1 MPVKGNGYRK
11 GVNNKLAM
19 KKKFKQ
25 YIEDQSLIEPKSK
38 LLLAVSGGADSMVML
53 HLFNAC
59 GYNFA
64 VAHCN
69 FHLRGQE
76 ADADEALV
84 RKTCKALGVEIFV
97 KHFQTTEYAAHN
109 NVSIQVAARE
119 LRYSWFSNLCNEK
132 GFTSVAIAHNKN
144 DVAETVLFNL
154 TRGAG
159 LKGLTGIKSK
169 SNSIIRPL
177 LFAYRYEIEEYAAQ
191 HAVAYR
197 NDSSNAQTKYARNRI
212 RHNVLPELQ
221 EINPAAIDN
230 IYSTSLHLANTWQ
243 AIEAM
248 NADFRAGVRS
258 EALNEVHYCIEE
270 LIQYPFR
277 QLFLIEEL
285 ANFGFSPASAID
297 IEKSLYTQPGKIF
310 YSSTHRLIRDR
321 DVLIVS
327 QAELSTENKE
337 IKIDEAVRQ
346 IVKPIALSLSVIGND
361 SGFTIPKSSDIAAL
375 DYAKLQFPLTLRL
388 WRNGDWFIPFGM
400 KGRKKISDFLV
411 DKKVPLH
418 RKDSVYVLESNGDI
432 VWVVGFRVDDRYKLV
447 KDCKQVFLVERG

>member
-1 MPVKGNGYRK
+1 
-11 GVNNKLAM
+11 M
-19 KKKFKQ
+19 KKSFKQ
-25 YIEDQSLIEPKSK
+25 YIEDQSLIEPKSR
-38 LLLAVSGGADSMVML
+38 LLLAVSGGGDSMVML

-84 RKTCKALGVEIFV
+84 RETCKTLGVEFFV
-97 KHFQTTEYAAHN
+97 KHFQTTEYAAN
-109 NVSIQVAARE
+109 NNISIQVAARE
-119 LRYSWFSNLCNEK
+119 LRYGWFSDLCNEK
-132 GFTSVAIAHNKN
+132 GFASVAIAHNKN

-169 SNSIIRPL
+169 SNNIIRPL
-177 LFAYRYEIEEYAAQ
+177 LFAYRHEIEEYAAQ

-248 NADFRAGVRS
+248 NADFRARVRS
-258 EALNEVHYCIEE
+258 EVPNEIHYCIEE
-270 LIQYPFR
+270 LIKYPFR

-285 ANFGFSPASAID
+285 ASFGFSPAAVID
-297 IEKSLYTQPGKIF
+297 IEKSLYSQPGKKF
-310 YSSTHRLIRDR
+310 YSSTHRLVRDR
-321 DVLIVS
+321 EVLIVS
-327 QAELSTENKE
+327 QAQISTEKKE
-337 IKIDEAVRQ
+337 VKIDEAAGV
-346 IVKPIALSLSVIGND
+346 ITEPIALSFSVVSND
-361 SGFTIPKSSDIAAL
+361 SDFTIPKSSDFAAL
-375 DYAKLQFPLTLRL
+375 DYTKLQFPLTLRQ
-388 WRNGDWFIPFGM
+388 WREGDWFIPFGM

-411 DKKVPLH
+411 DQKVPLH

-432 VWVVGFRVDDRYKLV
+432 VWVVGFRVDDRYKLE
-447 KDCKQVFLVERG
+447 DNYRRVFLVERV

>member
-1 MPVKGNGYRK
+1 
-11 GVNNKLAM
+11 M

-25 YIEDQSLIEPKSK
+25 YIEDQSLIEPKNK
-38 LLLAVSGGADSMVML
+38 LLLAVSGGVDSMVML

-69 FHLRGQE
+69 FHLRGSE

-84 RKTCKALGVEIFV
+84 RDTCKTMGIELFV
-97 KHFQTTEYAAHN
+97 KHFETTEYASQK

-119 LRYSWFSNLCNEK
+119 LRYGWFSDLCNEK

-159 LKGLTGIKSK
+159 LKGLTGIKPK

-177 LFAYRYEIEEYAAQ
+177 LFALRHEIEEYAVQ
-191 HAVAYR
+191 QAVAYR
-197 NDSSNAQTKYARNRI
+197 NDSSNAQTNYARNRI

-221 EINPAAIDN
+221 IINPAAIDN
-230 IYSTSLHLANTWQ
+230 IYSTSLHLADSWQ
-243 AIEAM
+243 AIAAM
-248 NADFRAGVRS
+248 NADFRARVRS
-258 EALNEVHYCIEE
+258 EVPNEVHYCIEE
-270 LIQYPFR
+270 LIKYPFR

-285 ANFGFSPASAID
+285 ANLGFSPAAAID
-297 IEKSLYTQPGKIF
+297 IEKSLYSHPGKIF

-321 DVLIVS
+321 EVLIVS
-327 QAELSTENKE
+327 QAEVSNEE
-337 IKIDEAVRQ
+337 IEVHIDDGVAQ
-346 IVKPIALSLSVIGND
+346 IVEPIALLFKVIDND
-361 SGFTIPKSSDIAAL
+361 SSFTIPKSSGIAAL
-375 DYAKLQFPLTLRL
+375 DYAKLHFPLALRP
-388 WRNGDWFIPFGM
+388 WRDGDWFIPFGM

-411 DKKVPLH
+411 DQKVPLH
-418 RKDSVYVLESNGDI
+418 QKQSVYVLESNGHI
-432 VWVVGFRVDDRYKLV
+432 VWVVGFRIDNRYRIDESTEKVMVV
-447 KDCKQVFLVERG
+447 KVV

>member
-1 MPVKGNGYRK
+1 
-11 GVNNKLAM
+11 M
-19 KKKFKQ
+19 KKSFKQ
-25 YIEDQSLIEPKSK
+25 FIEEHSMVEPRSK
-38 LLLAVSGGADSMVML
+38 LLLAVSGGIDSMVML

-59 GYNFA
+59 GYKFA

-69 FHLRGQE
+69 FNLRGQE

-84 RKTCKALGVEIFV
+84 SNTCKTMGIELFV
-97 KHFQTTEYAAHN
+97 KHFETTEYAAHN

-119 LRYSWFSNLCNEK
+119 LRYSWFSDLCNEK

-159 LKGLTGIKSK
+159 LKGLTGIKPK

-177 LFAYRYEIEEYAAQ
+177 LFACRYEIEDYAAQ

-248 NADFRAGVRS
+248 NVDFRARVRS
-258 EALNEVHYCIEE
+258 EVSNEVHYCIEE
-270 LIQYPFR
+270 LVKYPFR

-285 ANFGFSPASAID
+285 SNFGFSPAAAID
-297 IEKSLYTQPGKIF
+297 IEKSLYSQPGKIF

-321 DVLIVS
+321 EVLIVS
-327 QAELSTENKE
+327 QAEVSKE
-337 IKIDEAVRQ
+337 EIEVHIDDGVAQ
-346 IVKPIALSLSVIGND
+346 IVEPIALSFKVIDND
-361 SGFTIPKSSDIAAL
+361 SSFTIPKSADVAAL
-375 DYAKLQFPLTLRL
+375 DFCKLHFPLTLRP
-388 WRNGDWFIPFGM
+388 WREGDWFIPFGM

-411 DKKVPLH
+411 DQKVPLH
-418 RKDSVYVLESNGDI
+418 RKQSVYVLESKGDI
-432 VWVVGFRVDDRYKLV
+432 VWVVGFRVDNRYKLEENSQRV
-447 KDCKQVFLVERG
+447 YLLERV

>member
-1 MPVKGNGYRK
+1 
-11 GVNNKLAM
+11 M
-19 KKKFKQ
+19 KKSFKQ
-25 YIEDQSLIEPKSK
+25 YIEDQSLIEPKSR
-38 LLLAVSGGADSMVML
+38 LLLAVSGGGDSMVML

-84 RKTCKALGVEIFV
+84 RETCKTLGVEFFV
-97 KHFQTTEYAAHN
+97 KHFQTTEYAAN
-109 NVSIQVAARE
+109 NNISIQVAARE
-119 LRYSWFSNLCNEK
+119 LRYGWFSDLCNEK

-154 TRGAG
+154 SRGAG

-169 SNSIIRPL
+169 SNNIIRPL
-177 LFAYRYEIEEYAAQ
+177 LFAYRHEIEQYAAQ
-191 HAVAYR
+191 HAVTYR

-248 NADFRAGVRS
+248 NAEFKTVVRS
-258 EALNEVHYCIEE
+258 EVPNEIHYCIEE
-270 LIQYPFR
+270 LIKYPFR

-285 ANFGFSPASAID
+285 SNFGFSSAAIID

-310 YSSTHRLIRDR
+310 YSSTHRLVRDR
-321 DVLIVS
+321 EVLIVS
-327 QAELSTENKE
+327 QAQISTEKKE
-337 IKIDEAVRQ
+337 VKIDEAAGV
-346 IVKPIALSLSVIGND
+346 ITEPIALSFSVVSKD
-361 SGFTIPKSSDIAAL
+361 SAFAIPKSSDIAAL
-375 DYAKLQFPLTLRL
+375 DCTKLQFPLTLRQ
-388 WRNGDWFIPFGM
+388 WREGDWFIPFGM

-411 DKKVPLH
+411 DQKVPLH
-418 RKDSVYVLESNGDI
+418 RKDSVYLLESNGDI
-432 VWVVGFRVDDRYKLV
+432 VWVVGFRVDDRYKLE
-447 KDCKQVFLVERG
+447 DNYRRVFLVERV

>member
-1 MPVKGNGYRK
+1 
-11 GVNNKLAM
+11 M
-19 KKKFKQ
+19 KKKFKR
-25 YIEDQSLIEPKSK
+25 YIEEHSLVEPKSK
-38 LLLAVSGGADSMVML
+38 LLLAVSGGGDSMVML

-84 RKTCKALGVEIFV
+84 RETCETLGVELLV
-97 KHFQTTEYAAHN
+97 KHFKTTEYAANN

-132 GFTSVAIAHNKN
+132 GFSSVAIAHNKN

-177 LFAYRYEIEEYAAQ
+177 LFAYRHEIEEYAAQ
-191 HAVAYR
+191 HAIAYR

-212 RHNVLPELQ
+212 RHNILPELQ
-221 EINPAAIDN
+221 VINPAAIDN
-230 IYSTSLHLANTWQ
+230 IYSTSLHLSNTWQ

-248 NADFRAGVRS
+248 NADFRAKVRS
-258 EALNEVHYCIEE
+258 ELPNEVHYCIEE
-270 LIQYPFR
+270 LVRYPFR

-285 ANFGFSPASAID
+285 ANFGFSPAVVID
-297 IEKSLYTQPGKIF
+297 IEKSLYSQPGKLF
-310 YSSTHRLIRDR
+310 YSATHSLVRDR
-321 DVLIVS
+321 EVLIVS
-327 QAELSTENKE
+327 HAEISTEINE
-337 IKIDEAVRQ
+337 AKIDEAVGV
-346 IVKPIALSLSVIGND
+346 ITEPIALSFSVVSND
-361 SGFTIPKSSDIAAL
+361 SGFTIPKLADVAAL
-375 DYAKLQFPLTLRL
+375 DFGKLHFPLTLRL
-388 WRNGDWFIPFGM
+388 WREGDWFVPFGM

-411 DKKVPLH
+411 DQKVPLH
-418 RKDSVYVLESNGDI
+418 HKHSVYVLESNGHI
-432 VWVVGFRVDDRYKLV
+432 VWVVGFRVDDRYGITNSSRSILLV
-447 KDCKQVFLVERG
+447 RETLIIND